1 MRVEQPQLFLYG
13 AFLVL
18 CVWGIARAI
27 SSARIEIHLR
37 AISLALGL
45 GFVIVPG
52 HGEFI
57 IAPVLATLTPPL
69 RSHLVILGSI
79 FFAAWWAA
87 IFSLLKRLIQDP
99 GHGL

>member
-13 AFLVL
+13 VFLVL

-27 SSARIEIHLR
+27 SLPRVEIHLR

-52 HGEFI
+52 HGEFVV
-57 IAPVLATLTPPL
+57 APVLAALTPPL

-87 IFSLLKRLIQDP
+87 IFIALKRLIPDP
-99 GHGL
+99 DRGL